1 MWQLDNRTPYA
12 AERTWVRDRDGA
24 EIWLVAVKCSFDI
37 SPDGETSVAA
47 RQPPVAQAPVFVDE
61 AAPQPSLLYEMD
73 LVRTK
78 LTTDV
83 VLIGHAHAPGGVPV
97 TQLDVGLR
105 VGPIAKRLRVTGDRV
120 WLGGAPSEP
129 EPFTAMPLVWERA
142 YGGIDPWTRDA
153 PLPQFDVRN
162 PVGTGFVTEAAHA
175 EGVRLPNIEYPDQ
188 CVRTWSDRPEPAGFG
203 PLCNHWQPRAGFAGT
218 YDEAWQRDR
227 LPLLPADFDD
237 RHYQCASVDQQAP
250 QFLRGSEP
258 VVLINLWPCGE
269 VLRFELPRT
278 VLALES
284 SFADG
289 SRRPHE
295 RPKLHTVIVEPD
307 QSRISMVWHS
317 PLPCHSLVNKLQK
330 TRIVEKR
337 LVRLGAGAQQEAGQN
352 ARDPMILPAQAGAEP
367 GS

>member
-47 RQPPVAQAPVFVDE
+47 KQPPVAQVPVFIDE
-61 AAPQPSLLYEMD
+61 ASPQPSLLYEMD

-83 VLIGHAHAPGGVPV
+83 VLIGRAHAPGGVPV

-120 WLGGAPSEP
+120 WLGGVPSEP
-129 EPFTAMPLVWERA
+129 EAFTAMPLVWERA
-142 YGGIDPWTRDA
+142 YGGVDPWTRDA

-188 CVRTWSDRPEPAGFG
+188 CVRACSDRPEPAGFG

-227 LPLLPADFDD
+227 LPLLPVDFDD
-237 RHYQCASVDQQAP
+237 RHYQCAPGDQQAP
-250 QFLRGSEP
+250 QFLVGDEP
-258 VVLINLWPCGE
+258 VLMVHLAPQPEI
-269 VLRFELPRT
+269 RFTLPR
-278 VLALES
+278 VLLGLETFFS
-284 SFADG
+284 DG
-289 SRRPHE
+289 TQVLHE
-295 RPKLHTVIVEPD
+295 RPQLHTVILEPAAMRV
-307 QSRISMVWHS
+307 SLVWHS
-317 PLPCHSLVNKLQK
+317 ALPCHPKVHKLLK

-337 LVRLGAGAQQEAGQN
+337 LLRLGETASEQAVEA
-352 ARDPMILPAQAGAEP
+352 
-367 GS
+367 

>member
-12 AERTWVRDRDGA
+12 AERTWVRDRNGA

-37 SPDGETSVAA
+37 SPEGETSVAA
-47 RQPPVAQAPVFVDE
+47 EQPPVAQAPVFVDE

-83 VLIGHAHAPGGVPV
+83 LLIGQAHAPGGVPV

-105 VGPIAKRLRVTGDRV
+105 VGPVAKRLRVTGDRV
-120 WLGGAPSEP
+120 WLGGVPSEP
-129 EPFTAMPLVWERA
+129 EPFSAMPLVWERA
-142 YGGIDPWTRDA
+142 YGGVDPWTRDA

-188 CVRTWSDRPEPAGFG
+188 CVQTWSDRPEPAGFG

-218 YDEAWQRDR
+218 YGEAWQRDR
-227 LPLLPADFDD
+227 LPLLPVDFDD

-250 QFLRGSEP
+250 QFLAGDEP
-258 VVLINLWPCGE
+258 VLMVHLAPQPEI
-269 VLRFELPRT
+269 RFTLPR
-278 VLALES
+278 VLLGLETFFS
-284 SFADG
+284 DDTQVL
-289 SRRPHE
+289 HE
-295 RPKLHTVIVEPD
+295 RPHLHTVILEPEAMRV
-307 QSRISMVWHS
+307 SLVWHS
-317 PLPCHSLVNKLQK
+317 ALPCHPKVHKLLK

-337 LVRLGAGAQQEAGQN
+337 LLRLGETAPGQAVEA
-352 ARDPMILPAQAGAEP
+352 
-367 GS
+367 

>member
-24 EIWLVAVKCSFDI
+24 EIWLVAVKCSFDV
-37 SPDGETSVAA
+37 SPDGQTRVATE
-47 RQPPVAQAPVFVDE
+47 QPPVAQAPVFVDE
-61 AAPQPSLLYEMD
+61 AAPRPSLLYEMD

-78 LTTDV
+78 QTTDV
-83 VLIGHAHAPGGVPV
+83 LLIGNAHAPGGVPV

-129 EPFTAMPLVWERA
+129 EPFSTMPLVWERA

-162 PVGTGFVTEAAHA
+162 PVGTGFVLEAAHA

-188 CVRTWSDRPEPAGFG
+188 SVRAWSDRPEPAGFG

-227 LPLLPADFDD
+227 MPLLPVDFDD
-237 RHYQCASVDQQAP
+237 RHYQCAPGDQQAP
-250 QFLRGSEP
+250 QFLVGGEP
-258 VVLINLWPCGE
+258 VVLIHLWPHAGQ
-269 VLRFELPRT
+269 LRFELPR
-278 VLALES
+278 VILGLET
-284 SFADG
+284 FFIDG
-289 SRRPHE
+289 YRVAHE
-295 RPKLHTVIVEPD
+295 RPRLHTVIVEPD
-307 QSRISMVWHS
+307 RSRVSLVWHS
-317 PLPCHSLVNKLQK
+317 ALPCHPRVHKLLR

-337 LVRLGAGAQQEAGQN
+337 FVRLGEQVDESGV
-352 ARDPMILPAQAGAEP
+352 PA
-367 GS
+367 

>member
-37 SPDGETSVAA
+37 SPDGETSIAA
-47 RQPPVAQAPVFVDE
+47 GQPPVAQAPVFADE
-61 AAPQPSLLYEMD
+61 AAPRPSLRYEMD
-73 LVRTK
+73 LARTK

-83 VLIGHAHAPGGVPV
+83 LLIGHAHAPGGVPV

-120 WLGGAPSEP
+120 WLGGVPSEP
-129 EPFTAMPLVWERA
+129 EPFSAMPLVWERA
-142 YGGIDPWTRDA
+142 YGGVDPWTRDA

-218 YDEAWQRDR
+218 YDEAWRRDR
-227 LPLLPADFDD
+227 LPLLPMDFDD
-237 RHYQCASVDQQAP
+237 RHYQCAPVDQQAP
-250 QFLRGSEP
+250 RFLVGGEP
-258 VVLINLWPCGE
+258 VALINVWPLGE
-269 VLRFELPRT
+269 MLRFELPR
-278 VLALES
+278 VILGLETFFS
-284 SFADG
+284 DG
-289 SRRPHE
+289 QRRRHE
-295 RPKLHTVIVEPD
+295 RPVLHTVIVEPD
-307 QSRISMVWHS
+307 HSRVALVWHS
-317 PLPCHSLVNKLQK
+317 ALPCHPKVHKLLK
-330 TRIVEKR
+330 TRIIEKR
-337 LVRLGAGAQQEAGQN
+337 LVRFDDAGPAEVEAARGQEVHA
-352 ARDPMILPAQAGAEP
+352 
-367 GS
+367 

>member
-1 MWQLDNRTPYA
+1 MWQLENRTPYA

-37 SPDGETSVAA
+37 SPDGETSVAPE
-47 RQPPVAQAPVFVDE
+47 QPPVAQAPVFVDE

-83 VLIGHAHAPGGVPV
+83 LLIGNAHAPGGVPV

-129 EPFTAMPLVWERA
+129 EPFSTMPLVWERA
-142 YGGIDPWTRDA
+142 YGGVDPWTRDA

-162 PVGTGFVTEAAHA
+162 PAGTGFVMEAAHA

-188 CVRTWSDRPEPAGFG
+188 CVRAWSDRPEPAGFG

-227 LPLLPADFDD
+227 LPLLPVDFDD
-237 RHYQCASVDQQAP
+237 RHYQCAPVDQQAP
-250 QFLRGSEP
+250 QFLVGDEP
-258 VVLINLWPCGE
+258 VLMVHLAQQSEI
-269 VLRFELPRT
+269 RFALPR
-278 VLALES
+278 VLLGFETFFS
-284 SFADG
+284 DG
-289 SRRPHE
+289 MQVLHE
-295 RPKLHTVIVEPD
+295 RPQLHTVILEPAVMRV
-307 QSRISMVWHS
+307 SLVWHS
-317 PLPCHSLVNKLQK
+317 ALPCHPKVHKLLK

-337 LVRLGAGAQQEAGQN
+337 LLRLGETVPEQAVEA
-352 ARDPMILPAQAGAEP
+352 
-367 GS
+367 